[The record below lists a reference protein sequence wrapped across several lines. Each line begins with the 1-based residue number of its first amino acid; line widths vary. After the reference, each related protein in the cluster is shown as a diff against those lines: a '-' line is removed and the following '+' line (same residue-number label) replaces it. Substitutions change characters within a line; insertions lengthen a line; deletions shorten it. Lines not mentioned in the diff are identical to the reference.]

1 MCTLRTAGDI
11 KRRLGRLPMSLSDSY
26 DELYQKRTK
35 SYEPEERKRLEI
47 ALSLLLVP
55 VRPTNSGEFTH
66 LVHWDQE
73 GEEFSENEEG
83 TSTSNDDDISDWE
96 TDSKEEEGVGGEG
109 ASWKYESITSL
120 CFNLVVFDSTTGFFR
135 FAHTSVQDYL
145 LNRNPN
151 FKTPSQ
157 NYARL
162 AEHHLS
168 RLSYR
173 LKKPSQEV
181 YPKYPGEIPGLFD
194 LRPSPESEDVTENIV
209 NSFRDFWYFD
219 VPASAFTSLRGRTI
233 RNIETR
239 WANYVAESGE
249 CRNSSPLK
257 EMQAEL
263 LDLLVNQPWQYVRPW
278 LFFSACTYGLRS
290 FVETAIKAHPQ
301 LARIAQRYPHQT
313 TALREACM
321 QDQSFPE
328 IVKTVL
334 ENDNGFHSLQ
344 GSPLCSAVGNGH
356 FSIAKMLLDK
366 DPSLISRKDLVSPL
380 GWALST
386 KQTETI
392 NMIRLLIERGADV
405 QEVHREYVG
414 STTLHLAAENQGPEV
429 LKLLLDSGALP
440 NAPDFYG
447 LSPLVAAISRGTNLD
462 NCRLLLDRGADI
474 NIRDP
479 RGGTPLLAAAS
490 YNKVD
495 GVQFLLDH
503 HVDVNITSLG
513 SYGTA
518 LHVACHKGHEGIAEK
533 LLASG
538 ADPNIINIYGDT
550 ALSLA
555 VQDGYWQ
562 IVKLLLPH
570 STKILNAQDAYGDTA
585 IVHAARKGH
594 LETVKLLLEAGAEI
608 VTRAPGPDCPFL
620 SPEDRVAGYAR
631 DALVVAW
638 RRKHSHI
645 FRILLQT
652 AAKRDPGG
660 DYEEV
665 LRLLGVHEEKPVGEW
680 SPDNDAT
687 ARTEAA
693 RVYDWATETLD
704 DWVDRRSQS
713 SQSAQQLDYAA
724 TRDGILER
732 IAGMTEESERKI
744 REEMKKEYT
753 WWKPEV
759 EVEKSATTLETFEAR

>member
-1 MCTLRTAGDI
+1 MSTLRTAGDI
-11 KRRLGRLPMSLSDSY
+11 KRRLGRLPKSLSDSY

-35 SYEPEERKRLEI
+35 SYELEERKRLEV
-47 ALSLLLVP
+47 ALTLLLVQ
-55 VRPTNSGEFTH
+55 VRPTNAKEFTH

-73 GEEFSENEEG
+73 GEEFSENDDG
-83 TSTSNDDDISDWE
+83 TSTSDDDDISDWE
-96 TDSKEEEGVGGEG
+96 TDRKEEEGVGGEG

-168 RLSYR
+168 RLLYT
-173 LKKPSQEV
+173 LKFSSQEV
-181 YPKYPGEIPGLFD
+181 YPKYSGEIPGLFD
-194 LRPSPESEDVTENIV
+194 LRPSSESENITENIID
-209 NSFRDFWYFD
+209 SFRDFWYFD
-219 VPASAFTSLRGRTI
+219 VPASAFASLRGRTI
-233 RNIETR
+233 RNIETC

-263 LDLLVNQPWQYVRPW
+263 LNLLVNQPWQYVRPW
-278 LFFSACTYGLRS
+278 LFFSACTYGLRN
-290 FVETAIKAHPQ
+290 FVETSVKAHPQ
-301 LARIAQRYPHQT
+301 LARIAQRYPYQT
-313 TALREACM
+313 TALRETCM
-321 QDQSFPE
+321 HDQSFPE

-356 FSIAKMLLDK
+356 FAIAKMLLDK

-392 NMIRLLIERGADV
+392 NIIRLLIERGADV

-429 LKLLLDSGALP
+429 LKLLLDNGALL

-462 NCRLLLDRGADI
+462 NCRLLLDQGADI
-474 NIRDP
+474 TIRDP
-479 RGGTPLLAAAS
+479 CGGTPLEAAARH
-490 YNKVD
+490 NNVD

-503 HVDVNITSLG
+503 HVDVNTKSLG

-555 VQDGYWQ
+555 VQNGYWQ

-570 STKILNAQDAYGDTA
+570 STKILNVQDAYGDTP
-585 IVHAARKGH
+585 IVHAAHKGH
-594 LETVKLLLEAGAEI
+594 VETVKLLLEAGAEI
-608 VTRAPGPDCPFL
+608 VPRAPGPDCPFL
-620 SPEDRVAGYAR
+620 SPDDRVAGYAR
-631 DALVVAW
+631 DALVTAW
-638 RRKHSHI
+638 RRKISHVL
-645 FRILLQT
+645 RILLQT

-665 LRLLGVHEEKPVGEW
+665 LRLLDLHEAKPVGEW
-680 SPDNDAT
+680 SLDDDAA
-687 ARTEAA
+687 ARTEAV
-693 RVYDWATETLD
+693 RVHDWATETLD
-704 DWVDRRSQS
+704 DWVDRRLRS

-732 IAGMTEESERKI
+732 IGRMTEESERKI
-744 REEMKKEYT
+744 TGEMKREYT

-759 EVEKSATTLETFEAR
+759 EVETLATTMETLEAR